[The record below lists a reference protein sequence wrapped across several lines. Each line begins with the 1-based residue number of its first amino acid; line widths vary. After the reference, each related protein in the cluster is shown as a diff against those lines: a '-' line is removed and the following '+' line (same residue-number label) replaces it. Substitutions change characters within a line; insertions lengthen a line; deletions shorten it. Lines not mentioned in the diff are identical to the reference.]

1 MFSIQVQGLII
12 SPRYWCGEVSHPSI
26 EILLMIRKGKY
37 IMDKLAQGSKGS
49 FQFTRWNQQCLRHV

>member
-37 IMDKLAQGSKGS
+37 IMDKLAQGSKGV
-49 FQFTRWNQQCLRHV
+49 F